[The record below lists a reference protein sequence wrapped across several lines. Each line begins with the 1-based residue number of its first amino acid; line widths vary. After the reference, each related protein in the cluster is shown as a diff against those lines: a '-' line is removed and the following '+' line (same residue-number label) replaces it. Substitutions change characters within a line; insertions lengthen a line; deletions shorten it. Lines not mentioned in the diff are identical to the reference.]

1 MTPTQRQ
8 AIIDLLARRIAA
20 RGTIPRRDADWIAT
34 DLVDGPLASVIDLL
48 DRMADYDADVDDE
61 AEDVF
66 DVFRRLDS
74 VWRGEP

>member
-1 MTPTQRQ
+1 MNTIQRQ
-8 AIIDLLARRIAA
+8 ALVDLLARRIAA
-20 RGTIPRRDADWIAT
+20 RGTIPRRDADWIAA
-34 DLVDGPLASVIDLL
+34 DLVDRPLAPVIDLL

-66 DVFRRLDS
+66 DVFRRLPP